1 METGKIVGLC
11 VTFVACAVLG
21 YLIPVQNF
29 VGSSE
34 AAETEEET
42 GAVINIAKNNKKKI
56 QPQTQDA
63 DSDGW
68 LLDGAPAMEEEQS
81 AEDSYTADEEEE
93 APKSNNQTKQA
104 TPKQATAPKQIA
116 ESTPKQVDEPAP
128 KAAAP
133 AQAAQG
139 DTNNVPTI
147 SSAVVLPRNSKNY
160 KLVGLSFVAKAAVA
174 SGDAL
179 QYELYEIGGSEPKYK
194 SENGSFYN
202 VYPVDGGKYKL
213 VVRNT
218 RTGDEATKEVSG
230 FNKIKKLS
238 ASELQTMLNADSQD
252 KLFYFN
258 FDVAKLRFDCTG
270 VDASEAP
277 TTLDALL
284 ASRAA
289 FGWTVQVVGTPKYDD
304 YNRITYFKIN
314 LN

>member
-1 METGKIVGLC
+1 MEAGKIAGLF

-21 YLIPVQNF
+21 YLIPVENF
-29 VGSSE
+29 IGSAPES
-34 AAETEEET
+34 EEEQQVES
-42 GAVINIAKNNKKKI
+42 VINIGKKKSAK
-56 QPQTQDA
+56 DKDK
-63 DSDGW
+63 DSDGDGW
-68 LLDGAPAMEEEQS
+68 LLAEETPAEEDAQEVEYS
-81 AEDSYTADEEEE
+81 EEE
-93 APKSNNQTKQA
+93 APAAKKSAKSATPSQNAKSE
-104 TPKQATAPKQIA
+104 TPKQM
-116 ESTPKQVDEPAP
+116 EETPKGAKATEEAEAEPAAP
-128 KAAAP
+128 KAAASD
-133 AQAAQG
+133 A
-139 DTNNVPTI
+139 NSMPTI
-147 SSAVVLPRNSKNY
+147 SSAAVLPRSSKNY
-160 KLVGLSFVAKAAVA
+160 KLVGLNFVAKATVA

-213 VVRNT
+213 VVRNS

-238 ASELQTMLNADSQD
+238 ASELQAMLNADSQD

-270 VDASEAP
+270 VDASEVP
-277 TTLDALL
+277 NSLDALL

-289 FGWTVQVVGTPKYDD
+289 FGWNVQVVGTPKYDS

-314 LN
+314 LSY

>member
-1 METGKIVGLC
+1 MEAGKIAGLF

-29 VGSSE
+29 IGSAPES
-34 AAETEEET
+34 EEEQQ
-42 GAVINIAKNNKKKI
+42 AESVINIGKKKS
-56 QPQTQDA
+56 DKDK
-63 DSDGW
+63 DSDGDGW
-68 LLDGAPAMEEEQS
+68 LLAEETPAEEDAQDIEYS
-81 AEDSYTADEEEE
+81 EEE
-93 APKSNNQTKQA
+93 APAAKKSAKSATPSQSAKSE
-104 TPKQATAPKQIA
+104 TPKQM
-116 ESTPKQVDEPAP
+116 EETPKGAKATEEAEAEPAAP
-128 KAAAP
+128 KAAASD
-133 AQAAQG
+133 A
-139 DTNNVPTI
+139 NSMPTI
-147 SSAVVLPRNSKNY
+147 SSAAVLPRSSKNY
-160 KLVGLSFVAKAAVA
+160 KLVGLNFVAKATVA

-213 VVRNT
+213 VVRNS

-238 ASELQTMLNADSQD
+238 ASELQAMLNAGSQD
-252 KLFYFN
+252 KLFYHH
-258 FDVAKLRFDCTG
+258 FDISKLRFDCTG

-277 TTLDALL
+277 TTLDELF
-284 ASRAA
+284 ASRSA
-289 FGWTVQVVGTPKYDD
+289 FGWTVQVVGTPKYDN